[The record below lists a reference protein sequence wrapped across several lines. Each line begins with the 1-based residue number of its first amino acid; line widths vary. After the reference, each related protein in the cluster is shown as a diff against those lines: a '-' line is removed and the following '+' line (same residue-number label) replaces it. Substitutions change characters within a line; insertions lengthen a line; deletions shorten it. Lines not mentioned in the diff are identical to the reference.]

1 MGYFYILMALSLPS
15 IWKILKALFFK
26 LIFKEMKFKDLIEY
40 EKQSKKSYFST
51 FSKKNINDS

>member
-1 MGYFYILMALSLPS
+1 MGYFYILMVLSLPS

-40 EKQSKKSYFST
+40 EKYSKKSYSSI

>member
-1 MGYFYILMALSLPS
+1 MGYFYILMVLSLPS

-40 EKQSKKSYFST
+40 EKHSKKSYFSI